1 MFTGTMPSGTTFLG
15 VDAFGNQVT
24 TTTTDP
30 YSTAAFMQSFLG
42 PTTSPGY
49 IGIQAAP
56 LLGSPTADD
65 IRTVFISGFPSDVKE
80 RELHNMLRLLPGF
93 EACQMNWKAGA
104 PQGFALFATS
114 GHARHL
120 VEALT
125 GMQYDENSVL
135 RAEMAHKNMF
145 LKVRGGGHQLA
156 GSVSIAPGRRILLQS
171 SCSAEHLG

>member
-1 MFTGTMPSGTTFLG
+1 MASPAGQLFTGTVPSGTTFLG
-15 VDAFGNQVT
+15 VDAYGNQVT

-30 YSTAAFMQSFLG
+30 YSTAAFMQSVFG

-49 IGIQAAP
+49 IGISAP
-56 LLGSPTADD
+56 LMGSPTADD
-65 IRTVFISGFPSDVKE
+65 IRTVFISGFPGDVKE

-104 PQGFALFATS
+104 PQGFALLATP
-114 GHARHL
+114 GHARQL

-125 GMQYDENSVL
+125 GLQYDENSVL

-145 LKVRGGGHQLA
+145 LKVRLGLGA
-156 GSVSIAPGRRILLQS
+156 SSSSSRGSNAAWQVNA
-171 SCSAEHLG
+171 A